1 MVQLLHLY
9 RWHWAIHLGIGL
21 WGVTWSCVYHTG
33 FVVGLLVF
41 LEAYGMESDMNIHKH
56 SRPNVTLN
64 GGLWM
69 FMTCLVCPFIWWLR
83 PENSKKT
90 CVYIHVKIHQNQ
102 PQRSTGIGKPWSQEA
117 PIDLATVKTHIL
129 HHFQPLP
136 TQPKS
141 EVGDMQSYARW
152 LMGVACHVVLSL
164 SLSLS
169 LYHSVSLYEKP
180 TKLVDEQSSK
190 LPWTLKPLREP
201 SKR

>member
-9 RWHWAIHLGIGL
+9 RWHWAIHLGLGL

-83 PENSKKT
+83 PENSKKKLCIYT
-90 CVYIHVKIHQNQ
+90 CENTSKSTPKIHGNWKTLI
-102 PQRSTGIGKPWSQEA
+102 PRSTHWLGDCENTYPAS
-117 PIDLATVKTHIL
+117 
-129 HHFQPLP
+129 LP
-136 TQPKS
+136 TTSNPTKIWGRRYAKLC
-141 EVGDMQSYARW
+141 EVTNGSCMSC
-152 LMGVACHVVLSL
+152 GPVSVSL
-164 SLSLS
+164 SLSLCII
-169 LYHSVSLYEKP
+169 LYLYMRSR
-180 TKLVDEQSSK
+180 QN
-190 LPWTLKPLREP
+190 
-201 SKR
+201 